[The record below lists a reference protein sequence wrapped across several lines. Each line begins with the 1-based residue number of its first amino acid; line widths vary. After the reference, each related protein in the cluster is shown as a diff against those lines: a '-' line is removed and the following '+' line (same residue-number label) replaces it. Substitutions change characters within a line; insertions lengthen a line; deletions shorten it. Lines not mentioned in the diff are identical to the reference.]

1 MSKAQNYT
9 FVLYFISIVIGI
21 DFTKDGR
28 SLCDVTRRFLK
39 QSVVSQATAILAVP
53 DFAHLNVNI
62 KVKK

>member
-1 MSKAQNYT
+1 M
-9 FVLYFISIVIGI
+9 IGI